1 MMGNSAVVQ
10 EFQELEKRRKAI
22 EAEIDAYTEILKSNK
37 NVGMHGPLI
46 DPEGFPRNDIDLVAV
61 RMARN
66 KIICLNTDYKEL
78 MAKLEDVSSRL
89 LAKQTST
96 AEPMDTGTPDELPPK
111 AFLNVD
117 QVTPGSP
124 SDLAGIRVGDQ
135 IVRFG
140 SLLSSNFTGLSAVV
154 GVVRATA
161 PKDSI
166 PVTIIRK
173 EGGTSNVLR
182 LVLTKPE
189 SGQSLGFH
197 IVPIK

>member
-1 MMGNSAVVQ
+1 MTGNSAVVQ

-37 NVGMHGPLI
+37 NVGMRGSLM
-46 DPEGFPRNDIDLVAV
+46 DSEGFPRNDIDLVAV

-78 MAKLEDVSSRL
+78 MTKLEDVSSRL

-96 AEPMDTGTPDELPPK
+96 AEPMDTETPNELPPK

-124 SDLAGIRVGDQ
+124 SDLAASEDACIFISWRYYY
-135 IVRFG
+135 
-140 SLLSSNFTGLSAVV
+140 NY
-154 GVVRATA
+154 
-161 PKDSI
+161 
-166 PVTIIRK
+166 
-173 EGGTSNVLR
+173 
-182 LVLTKPE
+182 
-189 SGQSLGFH
+189 
-197 IVPIK
+197 